1 MDKATWKVKKV
12 FVSDDPVKFEDVKKD
27 FLSSYIGQVKKDGK
41 VEFWV
46 RGRNVNDDIE
56 NPLKVKSK
64 KEIGEFIGWVHVTGE
79 KNPRWV
85 GGKAEMVHRN

>member
-1 MDKATWKVKKV
+1 MLVTEQKKNREVVDTETGKAKKV

-46 RGRNVNDDIE
+46 RGKKVNDDIK
-56 NPLKVKSK
+56 NPLKVP
-64 KEIGEFIGWVHVTGE
+64 KE
-79 KNPRWV
+79 R
-85 GGKAEMVHRN
+85 